1 MKTIIL
7 NGSPR
12 KNWNTAMLLK
22 EAEKGARY
30 MRLLNVCIFVPYH
43 MMITLITSKAKK
55 MLGLS

>member
-30 MRLLNVCIFVPYH
+30 MRLLNVCIFAHYL
-43 MMITLITSKAKK
+43 MMITLITSKGK
-55 MLGLS
+55 

>member
-22 EAEKGARY
+22 EAEKGAREVGSETEY
-30 MRLLNVCIFVPYH
+30 IDLYDLQFHFEHLWVE
-43 MMITLITSKAKK
+43 
-55 MLGLS
+55 